1 MTKGRFALRRI
12 LTLVF
17 LAGLL
22 GSATLFGQSET
33 DNLKAAHRLLWQA
46 VESANVDLL
55 VQRVHPNA
63 FGFFRGSQ
71 IPIEFSMEKGVRDL
85 APSLMADL
93 SPFVT
98 LPHELKYHVIG
109 NTGVICA
116 TLTRTPAPGAD
127 KDKKKQGP
135 QYTRATYVYT
145 RSGDSWLLFSWHTSE
160 IPLVRK

>member
-1 MTKGRFALRRI
+1 
-12 LTLVF
+12 LVV

-22 GSATLFGQSET
+22 GSAPLSGQSET

-55 VQRVHPNA
+55 VQRVHPSA
-63 FGFFRGSQ
+63 LGFFRASQ
-71 IPIEFSMEKGVRDL
+71 FPIEFSPQKSVRDM
-85 APSLMADL
+85 APTLMTDL

-98 LPHELKYHVIG
+98 VPHDLKYRVMG

-116 TLTRTPAPGAD
+116 TLTRTPAAGAD

-135 QYTRATYVYT
+135 QYSRATYVYT
-145 RSGDSWLLFSWHTSE
+145 RSGDSWQLFSWHTSE
-160 IPLVRK
+160 IPLARK

>member
-1 MTKGRFALRRI
+1 MRRI
-12 LTLVF
+12 LTLIF
-17 LAGLL
+17 LAGGF
-22 GSATLFGQSET
+22 GSTTLSGQSET

-46 VESANVDLL
+46 VESANVGLL
-55 VQRVHPNA
+55 AHRVQPNA
-63 FGFFRGSQ
+63 LGFVKGSQ
-71 IPIEFSMEKGVRDL
+71 FPIEFSVEKSVQAM

-98 LPHELKYHVIG
+98 APLELKYRVMG

-116 TLTRTPAPGAD
+116 TLTRTPAAGAD

-135 QYTRATYVYT
+135 QYNRATYVYT
-145 RSGDSWLLFSWHTSE
+145 RSGDSWLLLSWHTSE